1 MRFSWAIV
9 VGAVVAA
16 VFASTASAKLT
27 PAEQKWAAPL
37 VSTWNLQNAGLHL
50 VLAQASQNGAL
61 IAGQKPNNLALTKTL
76 VALAACQSTKA
87 ITKAG
92 KPPTAR
98 LANFRDALNAA
109 CIHDSNGA
117 HDFAKAVGAVS
128 KNNAAK
134 AKMFLG
140 QGVAELKKGS
150 AQIQKAY
157 SALTAIGGA
166 AVFKA

>member
-1 MRFSWAIV
+1 MRFRWAIV

-16 VFASTASAKLT
+16 VFATTASAKLT
-27 PAEQKWAAPL
+27 PAEQRWAAPL

-61 IAGQKPNNLALTKTL
+61 IAGQKPNNLALTRTL

-98 LANFRDALNAA
+98 LAGFREALNAA

-128 KNNAAK
+128 RNNAAK
-134 AKMFLG
+134 AKVFLG
-140 QGVAELKKGS
+140 RAWWSSRRGRPRS
-150 AQIQKAY
+150 RRR
-157 SALTAIGGA
+157 TAR
-166 AVFKA
+166 